1 MGTGMSLLPDDEPL
15 LLHDVGGGTEIY
27 ALYWDSP

>member
-1 MGTGMSLLPDDEPL
+1 MSLLPNDEPL

-27 ALYWDSP
+27 ALFWDSP